1 MTASR
6 SSLSASLRWGGIFD
20 VDGLRHEIDR
30 LNDRTLAPGFWDDA
44 EAAQKLVQEK
54 AALEGAV
61 SRFEK
66 ATKDAKDFRE
76 LIDMAQ
82 EGGQCDESIIDEVAA
97 QIPGLEAS
105 VRQMEVERMLAG
117 KEDRSD
123 AILAI
128 HAGTGG
134 LDAEDWTTILQRMY
148 LRWAEKK
155 GFKTEI
161 VDQTDGDGGVKGTT
175 IVVKGPYAYGYLRAE
190 NGVHR
195 LIRISPF
202 DANARRQ
209 TAFASVEVV
218 PDLDDDV
225 GEIVIKPEDLQVDT
239 FRSGGKGG
247 QHVNKTESAIRITH
261 IPTGTI
267 VECQAE
273 RSQHKNRS
281 TAMKRLRGML
291 YELER
296 QRREKE
302 FEDTYGVDKMLIG
315 FGSQIRT
322 YTMQP
327 YQLVKDERTQ
337 HKVSAI
343 QTVLDGEIDEFIE
356 SYLLMWADKRKAQDD
371 VKAKS

>member
-1 MTASR
+1 MQ
-6 SSLSASLRWGGIFD
+6 
-20 VDGLRHEIDR
+20 
-30 LNDRTLAPGFWDDA
+30 
-44 EAAQKLVQEK
+44 QK
-54 AALEGAV
+54 AGLEGSV
-61 SRFEK
+61 GRYEK
-66 ATKDAKDFRE
+66 GLKDAKDLRE
-76 LIDMAQ
+76 LLDMA
-82 EGGQCDESIIDEVAA
+82 EGDESIIDEVVA
-97 QIPGLEAS
+97 QIPGLEAN

-175 IVVKGPYAYGYLRAE
+175 IVVRGPYAYGYLRAE

-225 GEIVIKPEDLQVDT
+225 GDIVIKPEDLQVDT
-239 FRSGGKGG
+239 FRAGGKGG

-261 IPTGTI
+261 IPSGTI
-267 VECQAE
+267 VACQAE
-273 RSQHKNRS
+273 RSQHKNRA
-281 TAMKRLRGML
+281 TAMKMLRGKL

-296 QRREKE
+296 QKREKE

-327 YQLVKDERTQ
+327 YQLVKDERTE

-343 QTVLDGEIDEFIE
+343 QSVLDGDIDDFIE
-356 SYLLMWADKRKAQDD
+356 SYLLMWADKRKAQDEA
-371 VKAKS
+371 KAKN